1 MLTISRTTATRS
13 GTRAGGV
20 PIRAVASTARAIQA
34 ITILYALFIDWG
46 YRIAMAA
53 SPERVDAYGSYR
65 EAPLALVPLLGAVAL
80 LIVSITQLA
89 VMLPPELGALRV
101 IASVGVSAGMLWAI
115 APWTGILGATFFGAT
130 AVVAVGA
137 WRAAVI
143 PGRLA
148 AALVVALGGP
158 TALFIATMVLP
169 WYVMR
174 QAGAGAFVF
183 PASVLL
189 VWPLVA
195 LCLRSARRAGPRPT
209 GGDAAGSLTA
219 NSRCGDEPEASP
231 SRRRPSF
238 AKSANWRSC
247 SASTVEP
254 SPVSRYGRRRS
265 TGSSASMNPRSSR
278 RASAV

>member
-1 MLTISRTTATRS
+1 MSGLLRLYPRS
-13 GTRAGGV
+13 WRERYGEEFEDLLAQRPPSVRHRLDIARGALDAHLHPEFVDPDRVIDRWWLAPLAGLGLLIIGV
-20 PIRAVASTARAIQA
+20 LVV
-34 ITILYALFIDWG
+34 
-46 YRIAMAA
+46 AA

-80 LIVSITQLA
+80 LIAGVARLA
-89 VMLPPELGALRV
+89 VLLPPELGALRV

-130 AVVAVGA
+130 AVVVVGA

-148 AALVVALGGP
+148 AALVVALSGP

-183 PASVLL
+183 FASVLL

-195 LCLRSARRAGPRPT
+195 LCLRNARREGPGPT
-209 GGDAAGSLTA
+209 GGMLPAA
-219 NSRCGDEPEASP
+219 
-231 SRRRPSF
+231 
-238 AKSANWRSC
+238 
-247 SASTVEP
+247 
-254 SPVSRYGRRRS
+254 
-265 TGSSASMNPRSSR
+265 
-278 RASAV
+278 

>member
-1 MLTISRTTATRS
+1 MS
-13 GTRAGGV
+13 GLLRLYPRRWRERYGEEFEELLAQRPPSVRHRLDIARGALDAHLHPELVDPDRVVDRWWLVPLAGFGLLIIGV
-20 PIRAVASTARAIQA
+20 LIV
-34 ITILYALFIDWG
+34 
-46 YRIAMAA
+46 AA
-53 SPERVDAYGSYR
+53 SPERFDAYGSYR
-65 EAPLALVPLLGAVAL
+65 EAPLALVPLLGAVVL
-80 LIVSITQLA
+80 LIVGIARLA
-89 VMLPPELGALRV
+89 VLLPPEPGALRV

-148 AALVVALGGP
+148 AALVVALSGP

-183 PASVLL
+183 FASVLL

-195 LCLRSARRAGPRPT
+195 LCLRHARRAAARPD
-209 GGDAAGSLTA
+209 GKDAAGSLTA
-219 NSRCGDEPEASP
+219 NFPMR
-231 SRRRPSF
+231 
-238 AKSANWRSC
+238 
-247 SASTVEP
+247 
-254 SPVSRYGRRRS
+254 
-265 TGSSASMNPRSSR
+265 
-278 RASAV
+278 